1 MNGAFLYQQY
11 QPDPDPERDF
21 PTLTHVIMLK
31 DTWSGI
37 IEQMHELG
45 LTAVVRL
52 FKINYNLRYIWYQIF
67 SGLKKSP

>member
-1 MNGAFLYQQY
+1 
-11 QPDPDPERDF
+11 
-21 PTLTHVIMLK
+21 MLK

-52 FKINYNLRYIWYQIF
+52 FKINYNLRCILYQIF

>member
-1 MNGAFLYQQY
+1 
-11 QPDPDPERDF
+11 
-21 PTLTHVIMLK
+21 MLK

-52 FKINYNLRYIWYQIF
+52 FKINYNLRCILYPIF
-67 SGLKKSP
+67 RGIEKT

>member
-1 MNGAFLYQQY
+1 
-11 QPDPDPERDF
+11 
-21 PTLTHVIMLK
+21 MLK

-52 FKINYNLRYIWYQIF
+52 FKINYNLRCDFFTLLKSHF
-67 SGLKKSP
+67 SNM